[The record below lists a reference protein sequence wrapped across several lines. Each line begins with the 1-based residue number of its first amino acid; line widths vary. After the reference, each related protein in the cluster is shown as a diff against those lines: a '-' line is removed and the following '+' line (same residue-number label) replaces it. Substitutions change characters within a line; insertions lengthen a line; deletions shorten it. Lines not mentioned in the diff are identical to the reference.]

1 MRIAEAIL
9 LNESIVDDLRNS
21 LVRGLKPEHGPGA
34 AAHDNLIKEYNKAAS
49 MAKTRFRKGEDME
62 SGTDNSK
69 VVWFLTWWVLDTK
82 LGLIQQAQRLTDV
95 TPEVSQGS
103 VEQYNNIFTDKE
115 IQKVKNKAKQLDVG
129 ERRDWAAGAGRGIF
143 PEDSSA
149 SFVQA
154 LIHFLG
160 THGIS
165 DKIRAMPLK
174 PDMPPLEA
182 MEAWKD
188 IEDEW
193 LQSLKDDERSIPHH
207 GQMYRLRGED
217 EIATGGDPEEA
228 TWKADFSTFIE
239 FPDGSAWFNL
249 NREFCKDEGK
259 SMGHCGNTAGYLKGE
274 DTILS
279 YRTPNPH
286 KPGYFTPHLTF
297 IYNEHTHMIGEMKG
311 YGNKKP
317 SKKYHEV
324 IKTLILD
331 DRIKGIAGGGYLP
344 EENFSVWDLDDAP
357 ELVKKKPLLTGD
369 NLLKYV
375 QMIGIDDT
383 LTELV
388 HAKMGEGASFV
399 PLPTVGRGPDMVRL
413 TDEYPNFFQLIEK
426 EFSDA
431 PYVHMLNAATTGGSW
446 GTGSDQYDF
455 EQQAI
460 DLSEND
466 DMEERTNYFV
476 EDNTDPIINQ
486 IIIDELVHY
495 SDGAPMD
502 SIWDTLQEYGG
513 EFSDWLN
520 TSLLDASRTGWLE
533 GIIGALLDHAIRTI
547 EDTSSGYMGIGG
559 KDVELE
565 VAMRAPGRPDLEENT
580 CSIQARIDEVL
591 DVITTAEEHNEE
603 LGWDWWTPYAVE
615 HEGGEEWDDDWKSD
629 IHWNNSKAMQ
639 EFNTSIDNAP
649 KLHTGETFREKYDR
663 LKSEKAG
670 KALSNESHKPE
681 GKMKVFNLAK
691 ILTNTNSEKA
701 HAKLHKVCGRLG
713 LSADQCHAITSKAG
727 YT

>member
-1 MRIAEAIL
+1 MRIAEAI

-228 TWKADFSTFIE
+228 TWRADFNTFIE

-375 QMIGIDDT
+375 QMVGIDDT

-639 EFNTSIDNAP
+639 EFNISIDNAP